1 MTDHKNNKDE
11 TGNDTA
17 NISVHQQQ
25 QEDEQQ
31 QEQMTKLFNSW
42 SELIKMPTIGPFPAF
57 TQEFRSYSQDL
68 LRMSQTLYNAQT
80 NLSDY
85 WKQMNIVYVLA
96 IKEVSERA
104 PKQLRSKEDFDEYR
118 KIIINAFEDAFTG
131 LFNSKEFSV
140 TYGKVSSDLLDLFK
154 QMQKFAEKNLKVLNL
169 PTRDEMD
176 EILKEIH
183 EMKRTI
189 RDMKRSDHKD

>member
-1 MTDHKNNKDE
+1 MTDDENKKDE
-11 TGNDTA
+11 IGNDTA
-17 NISVHQQQ
+17 NISVPQQQ
-25 QEDEQQ
+25 QE
-31 QEQMTKLFNSW
+31 QEQMAKLLNSW

-57 TQEFRSYSQDL
+57 SQEFRSYSQDL
-68 LRMSQTLYNAQT
+68 LTMGQTLYNAQT
-80 NLSDY
+80 NLTNY
-85 WKQMNIVYVLA
+85 WKQMNMVYIRA
-96 IKEVSERA
+96 TKEVSERA

-118 KIIINAFEDAFTG
+118 KIIINVFEDAFTG

-176 EILKEIH
+176 EILKDIH

-189 RDMKRSDHKD
+189 HDMKRSSSI

>member
-1 MTDHKNNKDE
+1 MTDDEDNKDK
-11 TGNDTA
+11 TGNSTS
-17 NISVHQQQ
+17 NISIH
-25 QEDEQQ
+25 EQ

-42 SELIKMPTIGPFPAF
+42 SELVKMPTIGLFPAF
-57 TQEFRSYSQDL
+57 SQEFRSYSQDL
-68 LRMSQTLYNAQT
+68 LGLGQTLLNAQT

-85 WKQMNIVYVLA
+85 WKQMNMAYVQA
-96 IKEVSERA
+96 TKEVTERA

-118 KIIINAFEDAFTG
+118 KVTINAFEDAFTG

-140 TYGKVSSDLLDLFK
+140 AYGKVSSDLLDLFK

-176 EILKEIH
+176 EILKDIH
-183 EMKRTI
+183 DMKRTI
-189 RDMKRSDHKD
+189 RDMKRST

>member
-1 MTDHKNNKDE
+1 MIMTDDENNKDE
-11 TGNDTA
+11 IGNDTS
-17 NISVHQQQ
+17 NISVQ
-25 QEDEQQ
+25 QE
-31 QEQMTKLFNSW
+31 QEQMTKLFDSW
-42 SELIKMPTIGPFPAF
+42 SELIKMPTIGAFPAF
-57 TQEFRSYSQDL
+57 SQEFRSYSQDL

-85 WKQMNIVYVLA
+85 WKQMNMAYVLA
-96 IKEVSERA
+96 TKEVSERA

-169 PTRDEMD
+169 PTREEMD
-176 EILKEIH
+176 EILKDIH

-189 RDMKRSDHKD
+189 HDMKRSAYKG

>member
-1 MTDHKNNKDE
+1 MTDDDNNKDKI
-11 TGNDTA
+11 GNSTS
-17 NISVHQQQ
+17 NISIH
-25 QEDEQQ
+25 EQ

-42 SELIKMPTIGPFPAF
+42 SELVKMPTIGLFPAF
-57 TQEFRSYSQDL
+57 SQDFRSYSQDL
-68 LRMSQTLYNAQT
+68 LGLGQTLLNAQT

-85 WKQMNIVYVLA
+85 WKQMNMAYVQA
-96 IKEVSERA
+96 TKEVSERA

-118 KIIINAFEDAFTG
+118 KITINAFEDAFTG

-140 TYGKVSSDLLDLFK
+140 AYGKVSSDLLDLFK

-176 EILKEIH
+176 EILKDIH

-189 RDMKRSDHKD
+189 RDMKRSDHKE

>member
-1 MTDHKNNKDE
+1 MTDDENKKDE
-11 TGNDTA
+11 IGNDTA
-17 NISVHQQQ
+17 NISVPQQQ
-25 QEDEQQ
+25 QEH
-31 QEQMTKLFNSW
+31 EQMAKLLNSW

-57 TQEFRSYSQDL
+57 SQEFRSYSQDL
-68 LRMSQTLYNAQT
+68 LTMGQTLYNAQT
-80 NLSDY
+80 NLSNY
-85 WKQMNIVYVLA
+85 WKQMNMVYIRA
-96 IKEVSERA
+96 TKEVSERA

-118 KIIINAFEDAFTG
+118 KIIINVFEDAFTG

-176 EILKEIH
+176 EILKDIH

-189 RDMKRSDHKD
+189 HDMKRSRSI

>member
-1 MTDHKNNKDE
+1 MTDDDNNKDKI
-11 TGNDTA
+11 GNSTS
-17 NISVHQQQ
+17 NISIH
-25 QEDEQQ
+25 EQ
-31 QEQMTKLFNSW
+31 QEQMTKIFNSW
-42 SELIKMPTIGPFPAF
+42 SELVKMPTIGLFPAF

-68 LRMSQTLYNAQT
+68 LGLGQTLLNAQT

-85 WKQMNIVYVLA
+85 WKQMNMAYVQA
-96 IKEVSERA
+96 TKEVSERA

-118 KIIINAFEDAFTG
+118 KITINAFEDAFTG

-140 TYGKVSSDLLDLFK
+140 AYGKVSSDLLDLFK

-176 EILKEIH
+176 EILKDIH
-183 EMKRTI
+183 DMKRTI
-189 RDMKRSDHKD
+189 RDMKRSGNKQ

>member
-1 MTDHKNNKDE
+1 MTDDENNKDE
-11 TGNDTA
+11 IGNDTS
-17 NISVHQQQ
+17 NISVQ
-25 QEDEQQ
+25 QE
-31 QEQMTKLFNSW
+31 QEQMTKLFDSW
-42 SELIKMPTIGPFPAF
+42 SELIKMPTIGAFPAF
-57 TQEFRSYSQDL
+57 SQEFRLYSQDL

-85 WKQMNIVYVLA
+85 WKQMNMAYVLA
-96 IKEVSERA
+96 TKEVSERA

-169 PTRDEMD
+169 PTREEMD
-176 EILKEIH
+176 EILKDIH

-189 RDMKRSDHKD
+189 HDMKRSAYKG

>member
-1 MTDHKNNKDE
+1 MTDDENKKDE
-11 TGNDTA
+11 IGNDTA
-17 NISVHQQQ
+17 NISVPQQQ
-25 QEDEQQ
+25 QEH
-31 QEQMTKLFNSW
+31 EQMAKLLNSW

-57 TQEFRSYSQDL
+57 SQEFRSYSQDL
-68 LRMSQTLYNAQT
+68 LTMGQTLYNAQT
-80 NLSDY
+80 NLTNY
-85 WKQMNIVYVLA
+85 WKQMNMVYIRA
-96 IKEVSERA
+96 TKEVSERA

-118 KIIINAFEDAFTG
+118 KIIINVFEDAFTG

-176 EILKEIH
+176 EILKDIH

-189 RDMKRSDHKD
+189 YDMKRSRSI